1 VFEDE
6 FGLSYAE
13 PVSFTWAPK
22 GKTPQLKRITKFR
35 REISTM
41 VGLTI
46 SGKIYKRHF
55 EGSINAEKLLV
66 GLEHLVRQI
75 KGPFIL
81 IWDRSPTHR
90 GKAVKAFLEKHPNIH
105 VEYLPAYAPELN
117 PEEYCHGNVKRRM
130 KNAVLHSKDEI
141 RGSLDQGFARL
152 RKRPDILLGC
162 FQHAGLKLNQLW

>member
-22 GKTPQLKRITKFR
+22 GQTPQLKRITKFR

-55 EGSINAEKLLV
+55 EGSIDAEKLLI
-66 GLEHLVRQI
+66 GLEHLVHHI
-75 KGPFIL
+75 KDPVIL
-81 IWDRSPTHR
+81 IWDRSRTHR
-90 GKAVKAFLEKHPNIH
+90 SKAVKAFLKNHPNIPM
-105 VEYLPAYAPELN
+105 EYLPAYAPELN
-117 PEEYCHGNVKRRM
+117 PEEYCHGNVKHYI
-130 KNAVLHSKDEI
+130 KNAVFHSKNEI
-141 RGSLDQGFARL
+141 RNALDRGFARL
-152 RKRPDILLGC
+152 RKRPDILLGF
-162 FQHAGLKLNQLW
+162 FQHAGLNVYQLW

>member
-55 EGSINAEKLLV
+55 EGSINTEKLLV

-90 GKAVKAFLEKHPNIH
+90 GKAVKAFWKNIPIFIWSICQPMRQNSIQKSIAT
-105 VEYLPAYAPELN
+105 ETLSGA
-117 PEEYCHGNVKRRM
+117 
-130 KNAVLHSKDEI
+130 
-141 RGSLDQGFARL
+141 
-152 RKRPDILLGC
+152 
-162 FQHAGLKLNQLW
+162 